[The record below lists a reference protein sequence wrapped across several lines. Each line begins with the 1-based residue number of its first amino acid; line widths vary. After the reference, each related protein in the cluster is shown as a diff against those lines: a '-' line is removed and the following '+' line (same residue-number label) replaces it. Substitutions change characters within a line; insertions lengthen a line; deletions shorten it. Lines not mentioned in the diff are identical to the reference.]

1 MQPYFFPYLGY
12 WQLLNYVDNYVIYDD
27 VNFIKGG
34 WVNRNKILLD
44 GQEHYINLPM
54 SGASSNKHINQV
66 GVGTDKVMK
75 GKTLKL
81 LEHAYCKAPYFE
93 NAIKIPEQI
102 LTHEYENLADCLVE
116 SIQLICYY
124 LGISTPILRAQSM
137 EIDPALR
144 GQDRVLD
151 TCKLLKTDSYINAIG
166 GQSIYSYDA
175 FRKCNMQLKFLDMK
189 DITYPQFG
197 GAFISKLS
205 IIDVMMFNSQEVIAE
220 KFLNAFDLV
229 EE

>member
-27 VNFIKGG
+27 VNFIKSG

-54 SGASSNKHINQV
+54 SGASSNKHIIQV

-81 LEHAYCKAPYFE
+81 LEHAYSKAPYYE
-93 NAIKIPEQI
+93 NTIKIPEQI
-102 LTHEYENLADCLVE
+102 LTQEYENLADCLVE
-116 SIQLICYY
+116 SIQLICDY
-124 LGISTPILRAQSM
+124 LGIYTPILRAHSM

-205 IIDVMMFNSQEVIAE
+205 IIDVMMFNSPEVIAE